1 MSSSALC
8 VSVLFP
14 LVCILTLSSG
24 VIVLYVTMSV
34 ASSLGLPQPPVA
46 VQAASQSGP
55 IPTTSAPPDPWAASL
70 RPTFWNG
77 VGTEVVF
84 EKDVAMKGRL
94 FGAAAAGSFALV
106 PTPTQTAGTETTYT
120 RDGSTMATVAH
131 NYSFDVGIPQSCTLY
146 GGGAGTELA
155 NNLQLV
161 RKRQVLGGTG
171 YAAVSS
177 NDVIVQVSDISDSG
191 AAPKTPVDVA
201 PLFQFM
207 GTQQAG
213 ITPALAAGV
222 ASPIITCYGYTQGQT
237 VILCTVLAATGALT
251 GPNGTCMP
259 FVTSPASDQ
268 FQITCQGTYTNN
280 VVVAWFVVR
289 LSATGS

>member
-46 VQAASQSGP
+46 IQAASQSGP
-55 IPTTSAPPDPWAASL
+55 IPTTSAPGDPWAASL

-77 VGTEVVF
+77 VGTETVF

-94 FGAAAAGSFALV
+94 FGAAAAGSLALV
-106 PTPTQTAGTETTYT
+106 GTPTQTAGVETTYT
-120 RDGSTMATVAH
+120 RDGSTMATIAH
-131 NYSFDVGIPQSCTLY
+131 NYSFDVGIPQSCPTY
-146 GGGAGTELA
+146 AGGASELA

-171 YAAVSS
+171 YAAVAS
-177 NDVIVQVSDISDSG
+177 NDVIIQVGDITDSG
-191 AAPKTPVDVA
+191 GAAYTVALAPPV
-201 PLFQFM
+201 FQFM
-207 GTQQAG
+207 GSQQAG
-213 ITPALAAGV
+213 ITNAIAAGV
-222 ASPIITCYGYTQGQT
+222 ASNAITCYGYTQGST
-237 VILCTVLAATGALT
+237 VVLCTVLAAAGALA

-259 FVTSPASDQ
+259 FVTSPAADQ

-280 VVVAWFVVR
+280 VVVAWFVAR
-289 LSATGS
+289 LSTNGA